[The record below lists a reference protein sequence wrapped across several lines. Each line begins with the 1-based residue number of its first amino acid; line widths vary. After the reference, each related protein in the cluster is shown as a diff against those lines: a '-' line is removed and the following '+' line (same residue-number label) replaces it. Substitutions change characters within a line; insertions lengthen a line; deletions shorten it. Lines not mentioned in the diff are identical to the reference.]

1 MMIDLF
7 VFDLCGY
14 VPCQGFDPQG
24 ILDDMRKLKLIV
36 KAHERRIKSL
46 EEKLAQYESEE
57 ENAEDA

>member
-1 MMIDLF
+1 MSPI
-7 VFDLCGY
+7 
-14 VPCQGFDPQG
+14 QGFDPQA

-57 ENAEDA
+57 EIEQEA